1 MKCHKFFHLHTVLSA
16 VAAAH
21 AHTKAEKSPQ
31 RALILLPIIKFT
43 VTATLSTHGSTLQ
56 TYPHMK

>member
-1 MKCHKFFHLHTVLSA
+1 MKRHKFFYFHTVLSA

-21 AHTKAEKSPQ
+21 AHAKAEKSLQ
-31 RALILLPIIKFT
+31 RAPILLLIIKFT